1 MHPTDKSADTM
12 PNSQTDYLSNN
23 GFFRVLSREISRMTR
38 SKVYLFLL
46 LIGPMLSFLLVMNIF
61 VAGLPAHLPVAV
73 VDEDFSTLSRQ
84 LTRMV
89 DATRMADVSDPLLS
103 LQEGREA
110 MLSGNVEAV
119 LHIPADF
126 ESSVLKGEGAQVQ
139 LYINNTN
146 VLVGGLLKSAIYR
159 VVATYST
166 GVKLQVAMKQG
177 WPAEQALG
185 QVHAVQMDG
194 HVLFNPYT
202 NYAYFL
208 VTALMPLLVVLFTLL
223 GAVYAIGMEIREGT
237 SPEWLKQAD
246 NSLLTALAGKLL
258 PYIFLMLVNV
268 AVMHFI
274 MARHLGFPLRGYW
287 GAIMLSQLFM
297 IMAYQMVAV
306 MLLSLTANTRLSLS
320 LGSAYSIMALT
331 FSGLTFPVA
340 GMPLGARILAYF
352 FPFYHWMELFM
363 GQGMR
368 GEPLLRTIQPMTFLL
383 LFVMAGFLFF
393 PRLKS
398 ILSDTRFQHRC

>member
-1 MHPTDKSADTM
+1 MSY
-12 PNSQTDYLSNN
+12 SQLQRIKNN
-23 GFFRVLSREISRMTR
+23 GFTRVLDREISRITG
-38 SKVYLFLL
+38 SKVYLFLTL
-46 LIGPMLSFLLVMNIF
+46 VGPMLSFLLVMNIF
-61 VAGLPAHLPVAV
+61 VTGVPSHLPVAV
-73 VDEDFSTLSRQ
+73 VDEDFSALSRQ
-84 LTRMV
+84 LIRMV
-89 DATRMADVSDPLLS
+89 DATRMANVTNRVTS

-110 MLSGNVEAV
+110 MLSGHAQAV
-119 LHIPADF
+119 LFIPSDF
-126 ESSVLKGEGAQVQ
+126 ESSVLKGEGAQLQ

-146 VLVGGLLKSAIYR
+146 VLVGGLLKSTIYR

-177 WPAEQALG
+177 MPVQQALG
-185 QVHAVQMDG
+185 QVHAVNIDG

-223 GAVYAIGMEIREGT
+223 GAIYAIGMEIREGT
-237 SPEWLKQAD
+237 SPEWLKLAD
-246 NSLLTALAGKLL
+246 NSLLVALAGKLL
-258 PYIFLMLVNV
+258 PYLFLMLVNV

-274 MARHLGFPLRGYW
+274 LNQHLGFPLQGYW
-287 GAIMLSQLFM
+287 GAIMLSQLLM
-297 IMAYQMVAV
+297 ILAYQMVAV
-306 MLLSLTANTRLSLS
+306 LLLALTANTRLSLS
-320 LGSAYSIMALT
+320 LGSAYSMMALT
-331 FSGLTFPVA
+331 FSGLTFPVS

-352 FPFYHWMELFM
+352 FPFYHWMEVFM

-368 GEPLLRTIQPMTFLL
+368 GEPLVQTIKPMVFLM
-383 LFVMAGFLFF
+383 LFVMVGFLVF